1 MMIGA
6 YRRHS
11 FDRNYLRPRESE
23 GGNFRPRFSK
33 RARGFRKR
41 GARGGNVVYKKD
53 MRALHRFSIR
63 NGECIFHVL

>member
-41 GARGGNVVYKKD
+41 GARGGDIVNKKD
-53 MRALHRFSIR
+53 VCTSHLFNIR
-63 NGECIFHVL
+63 YGKCASHIF